1 MHIRTQP
8 IAPITTSSD
17 QAILFTVELGKALHV
32 CGTPAH
38 RIEEAMTQA
47 AEQLGLEVQVFTTPT
62 SIFAGFGPL
71 HRQDVRLLRVE
82 PGDANLERLWRVD
95 DVASRVTARRLA
107 PAQAFLE
114 LEGIL
119 KAPCRY
125 PTPLVVLAF
134 GLSSMVAARFFGGG
148 MTEIGAAGIIG
159 VLVGALGA
167 IAGRFQH
174 MMRLVDF
181 GSGVLAAALA
191 LVLARL
197 MPPLSTYTATVAG
210 LIVLMPGLTLTL
222 AMNELATKHLV
233 SGTSRLMYALTILF
247 SVGFGFALGR
257 QVEQVLPD
265 PRLASAPLPAWTELV
280 ALCMAPIA
288 YVVLFQARL
297 RDAGVIAAAVFV
309 AFLGARLGAQGLGP
323 QVGAC
328 VGAFLV
334 GSGANLH
341 SRWKDQPAAIA
352 ILPGLL
358 VLVPGSVGFKSL
370 DALLGADV
378 QSGIS
383 TAFQMVMVAAA
394 IVAGLLV
401 ANVAV
406 PPKKAT

>member
-8 IAPITTSSD
+8 VAPITTSSD
-17 QAILFTVELGKALHV
+17 QAMLFTMELGKALHV

-38 RIEEAMTQA
+38 RIEDAMTQA

-62 SIFAGFGPL
+62 SISAGFGPL
-71 HRQDVRLLRVE
+71 HRQDVRLLRVQ
-82 PGDANLERLWRVD
+82 PGEANLERLWRVD
-95 DVASRVTARRLA
+95 DVASRVTERRLA
-107 PAQAFLE
+107 PSQAFLE

-119 KAPCRY
+119 KAPPRY

-134 GLSSMVAARFFGGG
+134 GLASMVAARFFGGG
-148 MTEIGAAGIIG
+148 LSEIGAAGLIG

-167 IAGRFQH
+167 IAGRYTH
-174 MMRLVDF
+174 MARLVEF
-181 GSGVLAAALA
+181 GSGIVAAGLA
-191 LVLARL
+191 LLLARV

-222 AMNELATKHLV
+222 AMNELATRHLV
-233 SGTSRLMYALTILF
+233 SGTARLMYALTILF
-247 SVGFGFALGR
+247 SIGFGFALGR
-257 QVEQVLPD
+257 QLEQVLPD
-265 PRLASAPLPAWTELV
+265 PGLAAQALPPWTELI
-280 ALCMAPIA
+280 ALCMAPVA

-297 RDAGVIAAAVFV
+297 RDAGVISAAVFI
-309 AFLGARLGAQGLGP
+309 AFLGARLGAQALGP
-323 QVGAC
+323 QIGAC

-334 GSGANLH
+334 GAGANLH

-378 QSGIS
+378 QSGIA

-406 PPKKAT
+406 PPRKAT